1 MKSWRK
7 ALSATLA
14 VYLVAT
20 AAPSLAATPMPSR
33 GDTLG
38 KAFTGAWLGKKCEGF
53 SAEVQSVQA
62 KGQEQR
68 GIPNFLRAKPG
79 LGDVIEAR
87 VKFTNDSYKNDPNDS
102 TSKSNLAYLVED
114 PLVMKNGQGFT
125 VIPKPVLEWS
135 NSDENKK
142 FILDHG
148 DSVTV
153 VYKHIV
159 TEDDL
164 SKRNLPEG
172 PNYPISNSGS
182 AVPDCTV
189 SPGVIYGWSS
199 LAAVAPGL
207 VDFFQVDRFVL

>member
-38 KAFTGAWLGKKCEGF
+38 KAFTGAGLGKKCEGF

-79 LGDVIEAR
+79 LGDVIETR
-87 VKFTNDSYKNDPNDS
+87 IKFTNDSYKKDPNDS
-102 TSKSNLAYLVED
+102 TSKSNLAYLVEY
-114 PLVMKNGQGFT
+114 PLVMKTARVLPLYQSLFWNGLILMKIKNSSSST
-125 VIPKPVLEWS
+125 VI
-135 NSDENKK
+135 
-142 FILDHG
+142 
-148 DSVTV
+148 
-153 VYKHIV
+153 
-159 TEDDL
+159 
-164 SKRNLPEG
+164 
-172 PNYPISNSGS
+172 
-182 AVPDCTV
+182 
-189 SPGVIYGWSS
+189 
-199 LAAVAPGL
+199 
-207 VDFFQVDRFVL
+207 Q